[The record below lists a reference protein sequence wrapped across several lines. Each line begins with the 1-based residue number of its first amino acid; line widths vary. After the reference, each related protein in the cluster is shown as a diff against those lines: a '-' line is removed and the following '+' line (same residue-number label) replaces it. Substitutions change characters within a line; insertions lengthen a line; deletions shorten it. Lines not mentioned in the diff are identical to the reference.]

1 MEFLANQL
9 NFCPFPHRQRE
20 FGWLA
25 VGVVLG
31 ATTMHYRTKKK
42 YETKITRNFPQTINK
57 VRVVTTD
64 DRVIDEY
71 VGNPS
76 TGNKTISVAMVNV
89 DSKGKGSATEGS
101 QIPLFDEI
109 VVIISEKFQVKYNDG
124 KDMVEA
130 IAGQTLLLPKGIKYE
145 YIFPTGIC
153 NYVPICFPAFSPD
166 LIG

>member
-31 ATTMHYRTKKK
+31 ATIMHYRTKKK
-42 YETKITRNFPQTINK
+42 YETKLTRNFPQTINK

-89 DSKGKGSATEGS
+89 DSKGKGSATEGH
-101 QIPLFDEI
+101 
-109 VVIISEKFQVKYNDG
+109 KFHYLMK
-124 KDMVEA
+124 
-130 IAGQTLLLPKGIKYE
+130 LLLLFLESFKSNIMMVK
-145 YIFPTGIC
+145 IW
-153 NYVPICFPAFSPD
+153 
-166 LIG
+166 